1 MEREYPIP
9 VITPMELEIALE
21 NLQWGMQPYSLDCQ
35 DVMIRQEQMAQKRKE
50 SNGGSEMNEVTDDDN
65 SVDSDAP
72 YYSMVT
78 GRYESRKQRGSNNQ
92 DLDLAALPGQGQVTE
107 YKSEA
112 ANFLRQREYQGL
124 ETMVG
129 QTEVKPAVLGMR
141 GIASDYR
148 DEENTN

>member
-1 MEREYPIP
+1 MGFAVGKISPAKLANFAEIECFVIVACREHSLLDMEREYPIP

-78 GRYESRKQRGSNNQ
+78 GRYESRKQRG
-92 DLDLAALPGQGQVTE
+92 
-107 YKSEA
+107 
-112 ANFLRQREYQGL
+112 
-124 ETMVG
+124 
-129 QTEVKPAVLGMR
+129 
-141 GIASDYR
+141 
-148 DEENTN
+148 